1 MTNRILPATLLAAPL
16 TGLLAGLLLPQLSGG
31 GAERLAIIEANSTR
45 FLAANLLLLVSFTLF
60 VPALVLIGQHLAEK
74 GSRWGYVSAIAAAA
88 GWILHLAIVGGGL
101 VQYPMAAAADRAA
114 MSEVSDAM
122 FESASFLVLVVPMLL
137 LTALG
142 MLLTAVAL
150 WRARVA
156 PLWAS
161 IAIVAAIVADFVA
174 PEPFDVLS
182 LYGLLTVGFAG
193 VYAALVRRSR
203 EAMVEELIAE
213 PQQSHRLSHPHD
225 G

>member
-60 VPALVLIGQHLAEK
+60 VPALVLIGHHLAEK

-114 MSEVSDAM
+114 MSEVADAM

-156 PLWAS
+156 PLWAA

-213 PQQSHRLSHPHD
+213 PQQSHR
-225 G
+225 